1 MSAVTPAVRALVY
14 ARADSRCEKC
24 GRYAYGGSVHHRRR
38 RGMGGSKR
46 IELRMPSNLLLLCG
60 SGTTG
65 CHGEVEANREAAYQI
80 GLLLRDG
87 EPPAETPV
95 DLRHGRVLLDDDGN
109 YIPIE
114 GATP

>member
-1 MSAVTPAVRALVY
+1 MTAVSASVRAIVY
-14 ARADSRCEKC
+14 ARAGSCCELC

-46 IELRMPSNLLLLCG
+46 VELGLASNLLLLCG

-65 CHGEVEANREAAYQI
+65 CHGEVESDRSAAYQR

-87 EPPAETPV
+87 QPPTETPV
-95 DLRHGRVLLDDDGN
+95 DLRHGRVLLNDEGQ

-114 GATP
+114 GAA